1 MSSRLVCMMKMASI
15 LLPCFLFPILSL
27 PKFLPCEHCPT
38 VTWALT
44 SFLNH
49 LLNLVGCTFTVSF
62 LVTCSFLLCLLSLR
76 PSAVS
81 IPDWLLTQEEPRL
94 DLNSLPYN
102 PRLSKARIIG
112 LLDDTLCLR
121 PVFLNTVL
129 VLFLLIHQLTYQ
141 MRLSFLSNY
150 ARKREPYFY
159 LLGLMT
165 CILHRQS
172 D

>member
-1 MSSRLVCMMKMASI
+1 MSSRLVHMMEMISI
-15 LLPCFLFPILSL
+15 FPPCFLFPILSL
-27 PKFLPCEHCPT
+27 PKFLPCEHFPT

-49 LLNLVGCTFTVSF
+49 LLNLVDCTFTVSF
-62 LVTCSFLLCLLSLR
+62 LVTCSFLLCLLPLWS
-76 PSAVS
+76 PPVS
-81 IPDWLLTQEEPRL
+81 SPDWLLTQEEPRL

-112 LLDDTLCLR
+112 RLDDPLCLR
-121 PVFLNTVL
+121 PVFLNTIL

-150 ARKREPYFY
+150 ARKGSHTSSS
-159 LLGLMT
+159 LA
-165 CILHRQS
+165 
-172 D
+172 